1 MFHQG
6 IIYQGG
12 TSCVGNK
19 KTQKTKN
26 EKNEKKQQQKKPK
39 KKPTQISIV
48 VIICVKSILYDIPS
62 SLTKDSFP
70 S

>member
-19 KTQKTKN
+19 KKQKTKN
-26 EKNEKKQQQKKPK
+26 EKKRKKTTT

-48 VIICVKSILYDIPS
+48 VKISVKSILYDIPS